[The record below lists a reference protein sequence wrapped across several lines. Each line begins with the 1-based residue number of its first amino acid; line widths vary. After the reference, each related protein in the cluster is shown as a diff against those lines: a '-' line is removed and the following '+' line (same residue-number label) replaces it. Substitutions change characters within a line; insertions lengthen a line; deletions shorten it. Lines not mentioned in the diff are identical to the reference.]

1 MKYCKLAMLPLFLLL
16 LASCSRDPKVQAQR
30 YLDNGNKFFNRGKF
44 REASIMYRRALQK
57 DKLFGEAYYRLA
69 LTDLKLSAYGDAAKM
84 LRITVDLQPANTDAA
99 TKLADLFVAA
109 SLQDPKHSAEAI
121 KEAKELTDKLLAQ
134 NPRSYDAHRI
144 LGQLAFLSKDFPTAA
159 KELEI
164 ANEVNPLQT
173 DVVQTYFLTLANM
186 NQFPEAEK
194 LARQLIAKD
203 KTFATMYDLL
213 YLYYI
218 RLNRLDDAEQLYKL
232 KTENNPQNADYM
244 LQLASHYY
252 MVKRRDDMEGVI
264 KRLTDEKQF
273 PSGRLMVGDFFFF
286 RLREYA
292 RAQKEYEAALV
303 ALPKEKVMFQKR
315 LVELFATTGNN
326 SSANELLANILKDNA
341 KDAEALEMRAALML
355 STGNRDQINQASN
368 DLQSL
373 VTKTPDNH
381 ILRFNYARALIAK
394 GDLPGGQ
401 LQLEEA
407 VKLRPDFVVAREL
420 LARVYLARGDN
431 GKALKASEETLVY
444 SKDDLSAHLVR
455 SSALLGIGDEEKA
468 REELDYITKAFPQNV
483 EARYQVGFLA
493 WKQKDLKKAEQVFG
507 DLYKTYPT
515 DRRGLVGVVE
525 TLASENRM
533 PDAIKEMQRAVA
545 ADPSRR
551 DLKLALA
558 NLQVRS
564 EKYDEAIQ
572 IYTELLQSE
581 PKSADLLFKIAET
594 YRRKGDLNQ
603 AINQFR
609 LCSQNAP
616 GDTNCLLQLGLLM
629 DGTGRRDQA
638 QPIYEQ
644 ILKIQP
650 DNSVALNNLAFM
662 KAEQGLDLDTAL
674 QMAQRARQK
683 VPNSPDI
690 ADTLGWIYIKK
701 NLSEDAVR
709 VFKDLV
715 IQEPANPAYHYHFG
729 MALLQKGDKP
739 SAKSEFEKALKNN
752 PSKDDGAKIKQ
763 LLQSM

>member
-1 MKYCKLAMLPLFLLL
+1 MKYCKLAVLPLFLLV

-69 LTDLKLSAYGDAAKM
+69 LTDYKLSAYSDAAKM
-84 LRITVDLQPANTDAA
+84 LRITVDLQPANTDAI

-109 SLQDPKHSAEAI
+109 SLQDSKHSAEAV

-144 LGQLAFLSKDFPTAA
+144 LGQLAFLGKDYPTAA
-159 KELEI
+159 KELAI

-173 DVVQTYFLTLANM
+173 DVIQTYFLTLANM

-194 LARQLIAKD
+194 LARQLIEKE
-203 KTFATMYDLL
+203 KSFATMYDLL

-218 RLNRLDDAEQLYKL
+218 RQNRMDDAEQLYKL
-232 KTENNPQNADYM
+232 KTANNPQNADYM

-252 MVKRRDDMEGVI
+252 LTKRRDDMEAVL
-264 KRLTDEKQF
+264 KRLTDDKQF
-273 PSGRLMVGDFFFF
+273 PTGRRMVGDFFFF

-303 ALPKEKVMFQKR
+303 ALPKDKVIFQKR
-315 LVELFATTGNN
+315 LVELYATTGN
-326 SSANELLANILKDNA
+326 SSGANELLANILKDNP
-341 KDAEALEMRAALML
+341 KDGEALEMRAALML
-355 STGNRDQINQASN
+355 STGNRDQINQAAN

-381 ILRFNYARALIAK
+381 MLRFNYARAMIAK
-394 GDLPGGQ
+394 GDLAGAQ

-407 VKLRPDFVVAREL
+407 IKLRPDFVVAREL
-420 LARVYLARGDN
+420 ASRVYLARGDN
-431 GKALKASEETLVY
+431 GKALKAAEETLGY
-444 SKDDLSAHLVR
+444 SRDNLSAHLVR

-468 REELDYITKAFPQNV
+468 REELDFITKNYPQNV

-507 DLYKTYPT
+507 DLYKAYPQ

-525 TLASENRM
+525 TLASEKRL
-533 PDAIKEMQRAVA
+533 PDAIKEMQKAVA

-572 IYTELLQSE
+572 LFTELLQTE
-581 PKSADLLFKIAET
+581 PKSADLLFKVAET

-603 AINQFR
+603 AINEFR

-616 GDTNCLLQLGLLM
+616 GDTQCLLQLGLLM

-644 ILKIQP
+644 VLKIQP

-662 KAEQGLDLDTAL
+662 KAESGQDLDTAL

-752 PSKDDGAKIKQ
+752 PSKDDGAKIKT
-763 LLQSM
+763 LLQSL

>member
-1 MKYCKLAMLPLFLLL
+1 MKYCKLAVLPLFLLV

-69 LTDLKLSAYGDAAKM
+69 LTDYKLSAYSDAAKM
-84 LRITVDLQPANTDAA
+84 LRITIDLQPGNTDAI

-109 SLQDPKHSAEAI
+109 SLQDAKHSAEAV

-144 LGQLAFLSKDFPTAA
+144 LGQLAFLGKDYPTAA
-159 KELEI
+159 KELAI

-173 DVVQTYFLTLANM
+173 DVIQTYFLTLANM

-194 LARQLIAKD
+194 LARQLIEKE
-203 KTFATMYDLL
+203 KSFATMYDLL

-218 RLNRLDDAEQLYKL
+218 RQNRMDDAEQLYKL
-232 KTENNPQNADYM
+232 KTANNPQNADYM

-252 MVKRRDDMEGVI
+252 LTKRRDDMEAVL
-264 KRLTDEKQF
+264 KRLTDDKQF
-273 PSGRLMVGDFFFF
+273 PTGRRMVGDFF

-303 ALPKEKVMFQKR
+303 ALPKDKVMFQKR
-315 LVELFATTGNN
+315 LVELYATTGN
-326 SSANELLANILKDNA
+326 SSGANELLANILKDNP
-341 KDAEALEMRAALML
+341 KDGEALEMRAALML
-355 STGNRDQINQASN
+355 STGNRDQINQAAN

-381 ILRFNYARALIAK
+381 MLRFNYARAMIAK
-394 GDLPGGQ
+394 GDLAGAQ

-407 VKLRPDFVVAREL
+407 IKLRPDFVVAREL
-420 LARVYLARGDN
+420 ASRVYLARGDN
-431 GKALKASEETLVY
+431 GKALKAAEETLGY
-444 SKDDLSAHLVR
+444 SRDNLSAHLVR

-468 REELDYITKAFPQNV
+468 REELDFITKNYPQNV

-507 DLYKTYPT
+507 DLYKAYPQ

-533 PDAIKEMQRAVA
+533 PDAIKEMQKAVA

-572 IYTELLQSE
+572 LFTELLQTE
-581 PKSADLLFKIAET
+581 PKSADLLFKVAET

-603 AINQFR
+603 AINEFR

-616 GDTNCLLQLGLLM
+616 GDTSCLLQLGLLM

-644 ILKIQP
+644 VLKIQP

-662 KAEQGLDLDTAL
+662 KAEAGLDLDTAL

-739 SAKSEFEKALKNN
+739 SAKKEFEAAMKNN
-752 PSKDDGAKIKQ
+752 PSKDDGAKIKT
-763 LLQSM
+763 LLQSL

>member
-1 MKYCKLAMLPLFLLL
+1 MKYCKLAMLPLFLLV

-69 LTDLKLSAYGDAAKM
+69 LTDLKLSAYGDAARM
-84 LRITVDLQPANTDAA
+84 LRISVDLQPSNTDAI

-109 SLQDPKHSAEAI
+109 SLQDAKNSGQAI
-121 KEAKELTDKLLAQ
+121 KEVKDLTDKLIAQ

-144 LGQLAFLSKDFPTAA
+144 LGQIAFLSKDYPTAA
-159 KELEI
+159 KELAI

-186 NQFPEAEK
+186 NQFPDAEK
-194 LARQLIAKD
+194 LARQMIAKD
-203 KTFATMYDLL
+203 KTFSTMYDLL
-213 YLYYI
+213 YVYYV
-218 RLNRLDDAEQLYKL
+218 RQNRLDDAEQVYKL
-232 KTENNPQNADYM
+232 KAANNPTNANFM

-252 MVKRRDDMEGVI
+252 MVKRRDDMEAVMQ
-264 KRLTDEKQF
+264 RLTDDKQF
-273 PSGRLMVGDFFFF
+273 PGGRLMVGDFFFF

-303 ALPKEKVMFQKR
+303 ALPKDKVTFQKR

-326 SSANELLANILKDNA
+326 AGANELLATLLKDNP
-341 KDAEALEMRAALML
+341 KDGEALEMRAALML
-355 STGNRDQINQASN
+355 STGNRDQVLQAAN

-373 VTKTPDNH
+373 VTKTPENH

-394 GDLPGGQ
+394 GDLAGGQ

-420 LARVYLARGDN
+420 LSRVYLAQGDN
-431 GKALKASEETLVY
+431 GKALKAAEDTLGY
-444 SKDDLSAHLVR
+444 SKDNLSAHLVR
-455 SSALLGIGDEEKA
+455 SSALLGIGDEAKA
-468 REELDYITKAFPQNV
+468 REELDFITKAFPQNV

-493 WKQKDLKKAEQVFG
+493 WRQHDLKKAEQVFG
-507 DLYKTYPT
+507 ELYKAYPA

-525 TLASENRM
+525 TLASEGRM
-533 PDAIKEMQRAVA
+533 PDAIKEMQKAVT

-558 NLQVRS
+558 NLEVRD
-564 EKYDEAIQ
+564 EKYEQAIQ
-572 IYTELLQSE
+572 SYQELLQTE
-581 PKSADLLFKIAET
+581 PKSADLLFKVAET
-594 YRRKGDLNQ
+594 YRRKGDINQ
-603 AINQFR
+603 AINGFR
-609 LCSQNAP
+609 QCSQAAP
-616 GDTNCLLQLGLLM
+616 TDTSCLLQLGLLM

-638 QPIYEQ
+638 QPVYEQ

-650 DNSVALNNLAFM
+650 DNSVALNNLAYM
-662 KAEQGLDLDTAL
+662 KAESGQDLDTAL

-715 IQEPANPAYHYHFG
+715 VQQPANPAYHYHFG
-729 MALLQKGDKP
+729 MALLQKGDKS
-739 SAKSEFEKALKNN
+739 SAKREFETAMKNN
-752 PSKDDGAKIKQ
+752 PNKDDGAKIKQ
-763 LLQSM
+763 LLQSL